1 MTEGNGQLRAL
12 VERIEN
18 LEAEKAAISEDVK
31 SVYAEAKGSGWD
43 TKVLRRIVNIRKDRQ
58 SYEEQEAVLA
68 LYLADLGMIQGDA
81 A

>member
-12 VERIEN
+12 IERIEN

-43 TKVLRRIVNIRKDRQ
+43 TKVLRRVVNIRKNQ
-58 SYEEQEAVLA
+58 KSYEEQEAILA
-68 LYLADLGMIQGDA
+68 LYLSDLGMIPSEA

>member
-12 VERIEN
+12 LERIEN

-31 SVYAEAKGSGWD
+31 SVYSEAKGSGWD

-68 LYLADLGMIQGDA
+68 LYLADLGMVSE
-81 A
+81 

>member
-1 MTEGNGQLRAL
+1 MSDGNGQLRAL

-43 TKVLRRIVNIRKDRQ
+43 TKVLRRVVNIRKNQ
-58 SYEEQEAVLA
+58 KSYEEQEAILA
-68 LYLADLGMIQGDA
+68 LYLSDLGMVPSEA

>member
-68 LYLADLGMIQGDA
+68 LYLADLGMIQRDA

>member
-43 TKVLRRIVNIRKDRQ
+43 TKVLRRIVNIRKDRK
-58 SYEEQEAVLA
+58 SYEEQEAILE
-68 LYLADLGMIQGDA
+68 LYLADLGMVTASEG
-81 A
+81 

>member
-12 VERIEN
+12 IERIEN

>member
-18 LEAEKAAISEDVK
+18 LVAEKAAISEDVK

-68 LYLADLGMIQGDA
+68 LYLADLGMMEA
-81 A
+81 AE

>member
-43 TKVLRRIVNIRKDRQ
+43 SKVLRRVVNIRKNRK

-68 LYLADLGMIQGDA
+68 LYLADLGMIQSEEA
-81 A
+81 

>member
-31 SVYAEAKGSGWD
+31 AVYAEAKGSGWD
-43 TKVLRRIVNIRKDRQ
+43 SKVLRRIVNIRKDRQ
-58 SYEEQEAVLA
+58 TYEEQEAVLA
-68 LYLADLGMIQGDA
+68 LYMADLGMIPSEA

>member
-43 TKVLRRIVNIRKDRQ
+43 TKMLRRIVNIRKQDPNDRM
-58 SYEEQEAVLA
+58 EQEAILETYMRA
-68 LYLADLGMIQGDA
+68 LGMI
-81 A
+81 